1 MIYRD
6 FGKTGEKI
14 SALGY
19 GCMRLPELEIN
30 GAWTIDYDKSD
41 EMLRRAY
48 ERGVNYFDSAPTY
61 CHSNSEI
68 AVGRALKD
76 VRDKVLISTKISTH
90 EIHEPGDY
98 RRSLE
103 KSLKQLDTD
112 YIDFYHFWA
121 LNRDTYDNVV
131 LRYHLL
137 EEISALYDIHP

>member
-6 FGKTGEKI
+6 FGETGEKI

-30 GAWTIDYDKSD
+30 GAWTIDCDKSD

-61 CHSNSEI
+61 CHSNSEF

-76 VRDKVLISTKISTH
+76 VRDKVLISTKISMDDVH
-90 EIHEPGDY
+90 SSDDY
-98 RRSLE
+98 RRCLE
-103 KSLKQLDTD
+103 ISLKKLDTD
-112 YIDFYHFWA
+112 
-121 LNRDTYDNVV
+121 
-131 LRYHLL
+131 
-137 EEISALYDIHP
+137 